1 MSDLRDLATESGS
14 NPTATGDSEQS
25 VARPGPQS
33 GQPTLPA
40 QGERNGS
47 LMRATPQHLL
57 GLSAAEG
64 AISQLDGGIMNL
76 NTDELARSGIHI
88 TMTTPLG
95 AYSITFKGGHR
106 TTLSKVM
113 DVVQS
118 VNGPGQSVSGVITV
132 TNLKSFIYQKPKR
145 KRLPLDYDELAE
157 REARAPTRRRIDA
170 AFLQPLDQERSG
182 QCSDQEKGRPH
193 HRSQRRMFCVGCKS
207 SKHCLDSCLKAD
219 DDGLMKGCPRCD
231 TLSHNAS
238 NCSTVKTDKERFI
251 WFVKKRGSMPS
262 FLDFN
267 TWFRLASVEG
277 SLTAQDRFPWTAKF
291 TKFNADDIEQLQND
305 LDTLGLGGEF
315 RLPEDPKLLGWRAV
329 KMYHQL
335 LAKEDQKA
343 LDASQETVVLDGVVM
358 NKKRA
363 AMILAGDS

>member
-1 MSDLRDLATESGS
+1 MSDLRDLATETGS
-14 NPTATGDSEQS
+14 NLTATGDSEQS
-25 VARPGPQS
+25 VPRSGPPS
-33 GQPTLPA
+33 GQPNSPA
-40 QGERNGS
+40 QGARNGG
-47 LMRATPQHLL
+47 LTRATLRNSLRLL
-57 GLSAAEG
+57 TTEHSIG
-64 AISQLDGGIMNL
+64 QLDGGIMNL
-76 NTDELARSGIHI
+76 NTDELAMSGIHI
-88 TMTTPLG
+88 TMTTHLG
-95 AYSITFKGGHR
+95 AHRITFKGGDR

-113 DVVQS
+113 NFVQS
-118 VNGPGQSVSGVITV
+118 VNGPGQGVSGVITV
-132 TNLKSFIYQKPKR
+132 NNLKSIMYQNSKR
-145 KRLPLDYDELAE
+145 KRLPLDYDEYAE
-157 REARAPTRRRIDA
+157 KEAGRPDRRRIGA
-170 AFLQPLDQERSG
+170 APFQLPDQEHSG
-182 QCSDQEKGRPH
+182 QGSDQDKGRPH
-193 HRSQRRMFCVGCKS
+193 DRSQRRMFCVGCKS